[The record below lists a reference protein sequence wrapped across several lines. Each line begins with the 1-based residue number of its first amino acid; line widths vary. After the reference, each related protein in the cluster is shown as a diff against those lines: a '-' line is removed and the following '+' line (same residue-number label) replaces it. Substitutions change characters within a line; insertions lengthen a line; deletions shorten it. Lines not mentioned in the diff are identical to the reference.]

1 MCAGNHSLE
10 LSSTCFVTV
19 DSLHHMLGITPG
31 RINSRGDSV
40 YGERRPIFDG
50 DPTMAETPISF
61 GKRLGEDEAR
71 CVDPCWL

>member
-1 MCAGNHSLE
+1 
-10 LSSTCFVTV
+10 
-19 DSLHHMLGITPG
+19 MLGITPG

-71 CVDPCWL
+71 CVDPRGYK